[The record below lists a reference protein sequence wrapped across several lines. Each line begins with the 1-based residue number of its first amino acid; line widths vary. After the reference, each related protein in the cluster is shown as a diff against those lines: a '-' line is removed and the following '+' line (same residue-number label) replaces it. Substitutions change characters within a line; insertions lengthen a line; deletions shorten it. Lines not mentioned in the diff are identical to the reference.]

1 MGNIIFLTTHFEIKI
16 FRELNFIFRW
26 HWGVESLFL
35 TFLVKKN
42 QVKTNEKYDYISEYG
57 SEAYVSPY
65 LSEK

>member
-35 TFLVKKN
+35 TFLVKKKSSQN
-42 QVKTNEKYDYISEYG
+42 
-57 SEAYVSPY
+57 
-65 LSEK
+65 